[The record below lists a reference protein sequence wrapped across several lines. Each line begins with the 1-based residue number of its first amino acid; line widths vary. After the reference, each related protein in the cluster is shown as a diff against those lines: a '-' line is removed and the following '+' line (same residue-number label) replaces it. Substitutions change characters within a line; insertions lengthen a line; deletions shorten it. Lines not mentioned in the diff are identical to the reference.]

1 MLELPDTPGER
12 CGRGI
17 EPAEVRNSIDLPFEN
32 ACIDCLSNGDPN
44 SATHSPKLQTWRR
57 MQPRVQGPRT

>member
-44 SATHSPKLQTWRR
+44 SATHSPKLQTW
-57 MQPRVQGPRT
+57 